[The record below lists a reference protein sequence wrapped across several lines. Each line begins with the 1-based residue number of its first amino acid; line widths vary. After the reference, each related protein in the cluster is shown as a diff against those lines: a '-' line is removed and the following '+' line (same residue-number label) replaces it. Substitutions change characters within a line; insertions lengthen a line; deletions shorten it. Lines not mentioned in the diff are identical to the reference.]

1 MSGLHTIPCRSNIK
15 FAPNYLGFYINSSVF
30 HNQLIPYITGIK
42 VSSISKSNIVKT
54 FISFPSFE
62 EQNKIG
68 KMIELLDKKIELQQK
83 KIEALKMYKKGLL
96 QKILNLGEDKRKIS
110 EILEEVIEKS
120 TENNQ
125 YDVISSTKD
134 CLILQKEYFN
144 RSIASENNAGY
155 KILKKN
161 QIVLSPQNLWMG
173 NINYNDKYNIGIV
186 SPSYKVFD
194 IKEGYSKEYI
204 ASLLKTNRALYMYK
218 ISSEQGA
225 SIVRRNLNIEAFYE
239 ITFKIPTLKE
249 QIKYGNIIKE
259 VNKKIDNMSNISNK
273 LLDLKKGLL
282 QKMFI

>member
-1 MSGLHTIPCRSNIK
+1 
-15 FAPNYLGFYINSSVF
+15 
-30 HNQLIPYITGIK
+30 
-42 VSSISKSNIVKT
+42 
-54 FISFPSFE
+54 
-62 EQNKIG
+62 
-68 KMIELLDKKIELQQK
+68 
-83 KIEALKMYKKGLL
+83 
-96 QKILNLGEDKRKIS
+96 
-110 EILEEVIEKS
+110 
-120 TENNQ
+120 
-125 YDVISSTKD
+125 
-134 CLILQKEYFN
+134 
-144 RSIASENNAGY
+144 
-155 KILKKN
+155 
-161 QIVLSPQNLWMG
+161 MG

-194 IKEGYSKEYI
+194 IKEGYFKEYI